1 MIDVSLLGTGGMIP
15 LPGRFLSSMLLRVEG
30 SLVLVDCGEGT
41 QVSMRLLGWGF
52 KNIDIICFTHFHGD
66 HISGLPG
73 LLLTMANSD
82 RTEPITLIGPSGLR
96 SVVGSLLVIANDLP
110 FGLSFLEWDRNGNL
124 EHSDGMFSIKALPV
138 KHRTP
143 CLAYSFE
150 LKRRGKFDPL
160 RAKELNIP
168 VKLWGILQKQTDKT
182 HVYNGIEYTS
192 DMVLGPERKGL
203 KIVYCTDTRPTQAL
217 DDFASFADLFVCE
230 GLYGSLENQ
239 QKTAAHMH
247 MSFMEAAEIAKKA
260 QVKEMWLT
268 HFSPALPDPKSYLKN
283 AADIFPE
290 SKIGKDRMTKTLK
303 FEE

>member
-15 LPGRFLSSMLLRVEG
+15 LPGRFLSSLLLRVNG

-82 RTEPITLIGPSGLR
+82 RTEPLTLIGPIGLK
-96 SVVGSLLVIANDLP
+96 SIVSSLLVIANDLP
-110 FGLSFLEWDRNGNL
+110 FGLEFREWDKNGNL
-124 EHSDGMFSIKALPV
+124 EYVDGMFSINALPV

-143 CLAYSFE
+143 CFAYCFE

-168 VKLWGILQKQTDKT
+168 IKLWGILQKQSDKT
-182 HVYNGIEYTS
+182 HVYNGIGYTS
-192 DMVLGPERKGL
+192 DMVLGPARKGI
-203 KIVYCTDTRPTQAL
+203 KIVYCTDTRPTETL
-217 DDFASFADLFVCE
+217 DGFASFADLFVCE
-230 GLYGSLENQ
+230 GLYGSFENQ

-247 MSFMEAAEIAKKA
+247 MSFMEAAEIARKA

-268 HFSPALPDPKSYLKN
+268 HFSPAMPDPKSYLKS
-283 AADIFPE
+283 ATDIFPE
-290 SKIGKDRMTKTLK
+290 SKIGKDRMTKTLR